1 MANRWISQNNFT
13 TSTNVKQL
21 QRDLTIQKNDR
32 VVNKKTG

>member
-13 TSTNVKQL
+13 TSTNIQQP
-21 QRDLTIQKNDR
+21 QRDFNIPKNDR